1 MLGNFA
7 PQARLVR
14 HVLHSPPMS
23 AIRLPLLC
31 AFAGGCLSSAV
42 LFGIWRAEGG
52 AAAPAQPARAQNAE
66 RVTASLVAP
75 QADQRSEA
83 SDDTASADAQ
93 REPARVESADRKAE
107 PPAAS
112 DAADVAS
119 ALPTPGSSAV
129 SDVLT
134 DLEAAYRQR
143 LIAAARAE
151 AEAAAP
157 PAAPAPA
164 EPPREVATQMAAPP
178 AAAVAPVSAPV
189 VPPPADIPPPPSVPP
204 VAAPVLVAQNDVRPP
219 DNIHVGDINQNT
231 YNITNVRQGD
241 VYVTQQ
247 LAMLQYLQLLGASN
261 PGLAQPTHSARGV
274 AQRQAPQFRQFPST
288 LTNLDNP
295 WGFNFAPPHLVH

>member
-1 MLGNFA
+1 
-7 PQARLVR
+7 
-14 HVLHSPPMS
+14 MS
-23 AIRLPLLC
+23 AVRLPLLC

-42 LFGIWRAEGG
+42 LFGIWRADGG
-52 AAAPAQPARAQNAE
+52 AAASAQQPRAHQTE
-66 RVTASLVAP
+66 LVSASLVAP
-75 QADQRSEA
+75 KADPRAEA
-83 SDDTASADAQ
+83 ADDRASLAAQ
-93 REPARVESADRKAE
+93 REPAPSESAERRADAL
-107 PPAAS
+107 PAS
-112 DAADVAS
+112 DAVDPS
-119 ALPTPGSSAV
+119 TMPTPGSSAV

-151 AEAAAP
+151 AEAAPP
-157 PAAPAPA
+157 PAAVNPTPAPA
-164 EPPREVATQMAAPP
+164 EPPREVAAQAVAP

-189 VPPPADIPPPPSVPP
+189 VPAPADLPPPPSAPP
-204 VAAPVLVAQNDVRPP
+204 VSPPVLVAQNDLRPP

-261 PGLAQPTHSARGV
+261 AGLAQPTHAARGLS
-274 AQRQAPQFRQFPST
+274 QRQAPQFKQFPST